1 MKKLIILS
9 ILVSLTY
16 NLFCQTQ
23 TTCDSLIINTG
34 FNHQTN
40 SPFNPGSNSN
50 PIMDPY
56 WRVES
61 MPTTGTDN
69 GTNCPMPNYFVGGG
83 GPSYVVN
90 DLTDY
95 ITGPLLN
102 DARAISFQSTN
113 SLSCDNPSPSYD
125 PIILEYTFCINS
137 SDSIIISGSLV
148 FDDAVCMQLLG
159 PNNLIADIPL
169 TYHNSFLPSQLTNN
183 CNQPISVFLLYN
195 RTRVRPTSF
204 LFNGFLSSGTYK
216 IRINLRNLGG
226 ELCSVR
232 LLGAVKSQNSQSLNC
247 SYCGPSLL
255 AIRKYDDLN
264 DNGLID
270 ANDGIKENWAFNVSE
285 GGNQHNNLL
294 TDSYGYVYVP
304 DVPLSGTISINEDLP
319 ADYELIQATLNGDV
333 IDNISLNSFQFEADS
348 SVLYQVEVLN
358 RRINCECNTNQVIQL
373 IEDGTDTT
381 TIACYQGFNVLECG
395 KTYKI
400 VISDICTEDCSSEQ
414 YSIRV
419 TKPDG
424 TFWETQNS
432 DLSFIPNMLGQY
444 DCIIQTMCNQIQC
457 NRCTFT
463 LNQISPCPITCP
475 CPDSISTTVSNV
487 QISSAVY
494 PNFSTAVANLVLNG
508 SGNYSEVRANVVDF
522 QLYAVDEQGN
532 DMPTCLQCYNSA
544 QSWGSIISGRLGSLT
559 HMPVI
564 NGIVTSHVAYSPT
577 SATQNPREIVFTSNS
592 PLLLNNK
599 PLQIQFHLPGIS
611 PIACCHL
618 KANVTLK
625 ITYRNIDC
633 VECTDFISGIINI
646 EPRQESKNAF
656 TKPESKKIR
665 QKQPSV
671 NNYGINDDGI
681 K

>member
-1 MKKLIILS
+1 MKKFIILS

-23 TTCDSLIINTG
+23 TTCDSIIINTG

-40 SPFNPGSNSN
+40 SPFNPGSSYN

-56 WRVES
+56 WRVVS
-61 MPTTGTDN
+61 MPTGGAN
-69 GTNCPMPNYFVGGG
+69 SCVMPNYNVG

-113 SLSCDNPSPSYD
+113 SLPCNNPSPSYD
-125 PIILEYTFCINS
+125 SIILEYTFCINS

-169 TYHNSFLPSQLTNN
+169 TYHSSFLPSQLTNN
-183 CNQPISVFLLYN
+183 CNQPISEYLLYN

-204 LFNGFLSSGTYK
+204 LFNGFLSSGIYK
-216 IRINLRNLGG
+216 IRINLRNLGSA
-226 ELCSVR
+226 LCSVR
-232 LLGAVKSQNSQSLNC
+232 LLGTVKSQNSQSLNC

-270 ANDGIKENWAFNVSE
+270 ATDGIIENWVFNVSE

-304 DVPLSGTISINEDLP
+304 DIPLSGTISINEDLT
-319 ADYELIQATLNGDV
+319 AGYELIQATLNGDV

-358 RRINCECNTNQVIQL
+358 KKINCECNTNQFIQL
-373 IEDGTDTT
+373 IEDSTDTT
-381 TIACYQGFNVLECG
+381 TIACNQTFDVLECG

-400 VISDICTEDCSSEQ
+400 VISDICTEDCPSEQ

-432 DLSFIPNMLGQY
+432 DLSFIPNMVGQY

-457 NRCTFT
+457 NRCTFAF
-463 LNQISPCPITCP
+463 NQISPCPITCP
-475 CPDSISTTVSNV
+475 CPETISTTVSNV
-487 QISSAVY
+487 QISSVLH
-494 PNFSTAVANLVLNG
+494 PNYSTATANLLLTA
-508 SGNYSEVRANVVDF
+508 SGNYNEVRANVVDF
-522 QLYAVDEQGN
+522 QLYAVDDQGK
-532 DMPTCLQCYNSA
+532 DMPTCLQCYNFA
-544 QSWGSIISGRLGSLT
+544 QSWCSIISGKLGST
-559 HMPVI
+559 ANIPII
-564 NGIVTSHVAYSPT
+564 NGTVTNHVFYSPT

-599 PLQIQFHLPGIS
+599 PLQIRFHLPGIS